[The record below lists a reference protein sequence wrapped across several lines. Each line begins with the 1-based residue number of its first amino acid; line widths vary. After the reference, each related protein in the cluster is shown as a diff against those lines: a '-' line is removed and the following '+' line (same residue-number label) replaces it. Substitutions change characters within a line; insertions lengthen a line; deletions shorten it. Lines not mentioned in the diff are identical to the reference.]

1 MKKGAWLC
9 RGRALKYKRA
19 LLWATPAADAGPDYA
34 EKEYL
39 LKHLVMG
46 MPRRAMKANVDVDV
60 KQKRHGGGSEYTV
73 TQSASR
79 SRNKVNSMHVHTQ
92 EYARAYQD
100 LSTKILA

>member
-73 TQSASR
+73 TQKAY
-79 SRNKVNSMHVHTQ
+79 NELVVYGNLVHWGVPD
-92 EYARAYQD
+92 RA
-100 LSTKILA
+100 